1 MKKEYK
7 IRKTE
12 LKDAEQHVRLGLS
25 VWRCAYKNIFPEE
38 VFIDKENKAED
49 KIKNFDKSIQN
60 DNTSLS
66 YVAESEG
73 KIVGFVF
80 GRMLSHYVHFGKM
93 GYADLEAIYI
103 HPDYQGLG
111 IGSKLKQTFIDW
123 AKSNGATKFVIGVL
137 KDNHN
142 ARKIYEKWGGKLDEY
157 TQPFVKLG
165 VEYDEVFYTYDLTK
179 ENNLKGEKNMRLI
192 LNGGGSGED
201 VKESYELFAKEV
213 NGGRVM
219 YIPLAWNHGPCG
231 ECIHWFKGEMAPFGI
246 TDVDLITDAKQ
257 ITKEKLK
264 KVSGVFI
271 GGGNTYKLLKYLKET
286 PAFENLKEYI
296 ENGGLVMGSSAGA
309 LIWGRSIDSCKD
321 DGLGIKSICDQN
333 LVNLQDTTGFDMLN
347 GYSLLVHYK
356 KEEEQI
362 SATEQR
368 VKRLLKEGYKLIC
381 LPEETS
387 LWINDKEAKIIG
399 PKPAEIYDG
408 HEKQTVQTNE
418 DVLCR

>member
-12 LKDAEQHVRLGLS
+12 PKDVEQYVRLNTY
-25 VWRCAYKNIFPEE
+25 VWRCAYKDIFPES
-38 VFIDKENKAED
+38 VFVEGEKNINITIENFSKRF
-49 KIKNFDKSIQN
+49 KNPNGI
-60 DNTSLS
+60 S
-66 YVAESEG
+66 YVAEIDG
-73 KIVGFVF
+73 KIVGIMS
-80 GRMLSHYVHFGKM
+80 GSYLSGNEHFKEQGFADLRALYVH
-93 GYADLEAIYI
+93 
-103 HPDYQGLG
+103 PDFQHLG
-111 IGSKLKQTFIDW
+111 IGKALFDAFVEEIKKKGI
-123 AKSNGATKFVIGVL
+123 AKFVIGCL
-137 KDNHN
+137 KENKQ
-142 ARKIYEKWGGKLDEY
+142 ARKAYEKWSGKLDEY
-157 TQPFVKLG
+157 SQPFVING
-165 VEYDEVFYTYDLTK
+165 VDYPEVFYTYDLTK
-179 ENNLKGEKNMRLI
+179 ENKLKGEKIMRLI
-192 LNGGGSGED
+192 LNGGGSGEG

-219 YIPLAWNHGPCG
+219 YVPLAWNHGPCG
-231 ECIHWFKGEMAPFGI
+231 ECIHWFKGEMAPYGI

-264 KVSGVFI
+264 NVSGVFI

-296 ENGGLVMGSSAGA
+296 ENGGLAMGSSAGA
-309 LIWGRSIDSCKD
+309 LIWGRSIDTCKD

-387 LWINDKEAKIIG
+387 LWINGKEAKIIG

-408 HEKQTVQTNE
+408 HEKQTVHTNE